1 MHVFHKLRNMFT
13 VKHATDTTGKEYD
26 PYQSYSGIDEVT
38 LAQIMDG
45 LKRDPQFAMIV
56 RGNTDYTV
64 GHGFYL
70 SANSDAA
77 KSQTALQIIEDFCDE
92 ADMDMLLQECCID
105 AWACGNF
112 FLQWTTDG
120 LLHKIPA
127 SEIQQVNV
135 DDMDKPVSYRRIR
148 GGHKM
153 EDVPADEI
161 LHFRFQRLDI
171 SPLGEGL
178 GQQYM
183 RRGYPYRDFKNK
195 TRTSPNIFQI
205 NGMMRHVIPM
215 IFYAGLPRWFINIG
229 KEGPESV
236 KDVASQMRGLDPL
249 QHMVTNNDVSIQE
262 TALSPS
268 NKMDAYFRQLDNQNI
283 MAGMSPLPTLWKDM
297 SSFAYASADAA
308 IESSL
313 PLIDAMQRALKA
325 FIEKSILRPILE
337 TNDLDWKKHKV
348 SIHFGREEVMSLD
361 QIADLVSIL
370 DRSHFNDKYDPDDIL
385 DMIRD
390 AGYNLKSKSPQDM
403 IRDMQRHKRYQNTAN
418 HTLKRPTPKSSDDLK
433 KLLYR
438 RYRG

>member
-1 MHVFHKLRNMFT
+1 MFT

-26 PYQSYSGIDEVT
+26 AYQSYSGTDEVT
-38 LAQIMDG
+38 LAQIVDG
-45 LKRDPQFAMIV
+45 LKRDPQLAMIV

-64 GHGFYL
+64 GHGYYL

-77 KSQTALQIIEDFCDE
+77 KSQTALEIIETW
-92 ADMDMLLQECCID
+92 ADDADLDMLLQECCID
-105 AWACGNF
+105 AWATGNF
-112 FLQWTTDG
+112 FLEWTEEG

-161 LHFRFQRLDI
+161 MHFKFQRLDI

-178 GQQYM
+178 GQQYL
-183 RRGYPYRDFKNK
+183 RHGYPYRDHKNK
-195 TRTSPNIFQI
+195 TRTSPNIFQV

-236 KDVASQMRGLDPL
+236 KNVASQMRGLDPL

-262 TALSPS
+262 AALSPS
-268 NKMDAYFRQLDNQNI
+268 NKMDAYFRQLDDQNI

-313 PLIDAMQRALKA
+313 PLIDAMQRALKR
-325 FIEKSILRPILE
+325 FFENKVFKPILE
-337 TNDLDWKKHKV
+337 VHDLDWKKHKV
-348 SIHFGREEVMSLD
+348 SIHFGREEVLSLD
-361 QIADLVSIL
+361 QIADLANVL
-370 DRSHFNDKYDPDDIL
+370 DKSQFDGRYDPEDIL

-390 AGYNLKSKSPQDM
+390 AGFNLKSKSPQSM
-403 IRDMQRHKRYQNTAN
+403 PRDMQRRKKFQSLVNHKFRNST
-418 HTLKRPTPKSSDDLK
+418 KSTDDLK
-433 KLLYR
+433 RQMLKRYR
-438 RYRG
+438 R